1 VSSEPAS
8 LETMSDR
15 LLALEAAQRR
25 LEVQLADEQ
34 RLRHGLSE
42 RLRELQRE
50 LGAARDAAG
59 AAEASM
65 VELQEERELLWATR
79 DELQRQVRSLKD
91 EREGLLEE
99 IAAVG
104 AAARADAG

>member
-1 VSSEPAS
+1 MSRDPAS
-8 LETMSDR
+8 LQAMSDR
-15 LLALEAAQRR
+15 LLALEAAQER
-25 LEVQLADEQ
+25 LEVQLTDEQ
-34 RLRHGLSE
+34 ELRHSLSE
-42 RLRELQRE
+42 RLRELQQE
-50 LGAARDAAG
+50 LGSARDARG

-104 AAARADAG
+104 AAVRADAG